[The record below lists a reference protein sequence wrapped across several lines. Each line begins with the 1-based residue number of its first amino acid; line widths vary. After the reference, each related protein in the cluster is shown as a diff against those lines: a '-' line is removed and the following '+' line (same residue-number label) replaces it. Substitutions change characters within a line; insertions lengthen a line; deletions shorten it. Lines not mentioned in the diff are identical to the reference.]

1 MPRSG
6 GIGRTGGK
14 QKRARAAAAPE
25 AAAKRQATSI
35 AALNAAVV
43 AAEAALKAEQT
54 QADGQVRAWLA
65 DVLLQLEPP
74 SVPRPAAPEQH
85 TFSGYGETEEE
96 ALAALKLKN
105 NLCTCAQ
112 GVPSFLCRVRWC
124 WAFEVGTCEPM
135 VRPPNEFVSRYSAH
149 GCKCIQW
156 ARITDSGRILK
167 DEDEDGADGIFT
179 SCSEVVSG
187 EHDEVRRKVFY
198 QGDPQTAVRRWPPR
212 RVRFCEGC
220 CCSFGSYVRTCDS
233 DLIQCW
239 RAGRS
244 VMVVSEGGDL
254 AVTCVIRCMGGER
267 KRCRMSNNASGHCNL
282 YHLPDCVIHRSS
294 RSC

>member
-85 TFSGYGETEEE
+85 TFIGKGKTEEE
-96 ALAALKLKN
+96 ALAALTSKN
-105 NLCTCAQ
+105 NLCTCAK
-112 GVPSFLCRVRWC
+112 GVPSFLCRVRKC
-124 WAFEVGTCEPM
+124 WAFEIGACEPQ
-135 VRPPNEFVSRYSAH
+135 VRPSYISGGFCAI
-149 GCKCIQW
+149 GCECIQW

-167 DEDEDGADGIFT
+167 HEYEDDADGIFT
-179 SCSEVVSG
+179 SCYEVVSG

-198 QGDPQTAVRRWPPR
+198 QGAP
-212 RVRFCEGC
+212 
-220 CCSFGSYVRTCDS
+220 
-233 DLIQCW
+233 
-239 RAGRS
+239 
-244 VMVVSEGGDL
+244 
-254 AVTCVIRCMGGER
+254 
-267 KRCRMSNNASGHCNL
+267 
-282 YHLPDCVIHRSS
+282 
-294 RSC
+294 